1 MTQEHVHGCKKDA
14 LKGFIQA
21 WNGCQLHHVPS
32 KECNTWKG
40 FIWTWDECQMYRVP
54 SNEYNACK
62 HHGIHSLYWTKEGVL
77 NKMEG

>member
-1 MTQEHVHGCKKDA
+1 MGVHNAIVALLLRVSYMENRPLLKRTHDTRTHVHGCKMDA

-40 FIWTWDECQMYRVP
+40 FI
-54 SNEYNACK
+54 
-62 HHGIHSLYWTKEGVL
+62 
-77 NKMEG
+77 